1 MLRTIGR
8 RKRYPK
14 KAAKIL
20 EMTYNKNRKSLRQLQ
35 VKTEK
40 GKIDLSKIEIN
51 GQDLAESYESVAKK
65 LKQCQDKVMDNKDKA
80 NRIVDAYKI
89 LKNVEEA
96 ATLKDEVMKEQKVL
110 P

>member
-1 MLRTIGR
+1 MRTVGR

-20 EMTYNKNRKSLRQLQ
+20 EMTYNKNRKSLSELQ

-40 GKIDLSKIEIN
+40 GKIDLSKLEVN
-51 GQDLAESYESVAKK
+51 GQDLTESYETVSKK
-65 LKQCQDKVMDNKDKA
+65 LKLCQDKMIDNKDKA

-89 LKNVEEA
+89 LKNVEDA
-96 ATLKDEVMKEQKVL
+96 AQVKNEVMKEVRIKL
-110 P
+110 